1 MDDITR
7 VPIVDDAISFRDV
20 VELWWQSRLM
30 VIVVTAICTLLA
42 GGVGL
47 VLPKKYEALI
57 VISPVSTTAGSGQ
70 GGGGISSM
78 LSEFG
83 GLASLAGLSV
93 GGDSRK
99 AEFVTVLQSALL
111 TTTYIKNNN
120 LLPVLFYKQW
130 DTQNQR
136 WKPLPADKMPTLWKA
151 NEFFRKKVRKIN
163 TDSKTGIVT
172 MGVTWT
178 DPQLAAD
185 WANGLVKMAN
195 EYLRNKA
202 ITLSDRNIAY
212 LNEQA
217 AKTDLVG
224 ARQAISS
231 LLQTEINK
239 QMLARGNEE
248 YAFKV
253 LDPAMPPE
261 RPTTPPPLLLVLG
274 GLLGGLMLTT
284 IIVFSRLAWRRSA

>member
-7 VPIVDDAISFRDV
+7 VPVVDDAISFRDV

-30 VIVVTAICTLLA
+30 VIVVTAICTLAA

-83 GLASLAGLSV
+83 GLASRAGLSV

-151 NEFFRKKVRKIN
+151 NELFRKKVCKIN

-284 IIVFSRLAWRRSA
+284 IVVFSRLAWRRSA

>member
-7 VPIVDDAISFRDV
+7 VPVVDDAISFRDI

-30 VIVVTAICTLLA
+30 VIVVTAICTLAA

-57 VISPVSTTAGSGQ
+57 VISPVSSTSGSGQ
-70 GGGGISSM
+70 GGGISSM

-136 WKPLPADKMPTLWKA
+136 WKPLPADRMPTLWKA
-151 NEFFRKKVRKIN
+151 SEFFRKKVRKIN

-185 WANGLVKMAN
+185 WANGLVKMTN

-202 ITLSDRNIAY
+202 IALSDRNIAY

-231 LLQTEINK
+231 LLQTEINR

-261 RPTTPPPLLLVLG
+261 RPTTPPPLSLVLG

-284 IIVFSRLAWRRSA
+284 IVVFSRLAWRRSA

>member
-202 ITLSDRNIAY
+202 IALSDRNIAY

-284 IIVFSRLAWRRSA
+284 IVVFSRLAWRRSA

>member
-7 VPIVDDAISFRDV
+7 VPVINDEVSFREV
-20 VELWWQSRLM
+20 VELMWRSRVL
-30 VIVVTAICTLLA
+30 VIVFTAVCTLAA
-42 GGVGL
+42 GVVGF

-57 VISPVSTTAGSGQ
+57 IISPVSTSSGSGQ

-99 AEFVTVLQSALL
+99 AEFVQVLQSALL
-111 TTTYIKNNN
+111 TTTYIKDNK

-130 DTQNQR
+130 DAQNQR
-136 WKPLPADKMPTLWKA
+136 WKPLPAEKMPTLWKA
-151 NEFFRKKVRKIN
+151 NEFFHKKVRKVN

-172 MGVTWT
+172 MAITWS

-185 WANGLVKMAN
+185 WANGLVKLTN

-202 ITLSDRNIAY
+202 IALSDRNIAY

-224 ARQAISS
+224 ARQAIYS

-239 QMLARGNEE
+239 QMLARGNDE

-253 LDPAMPPE
+253 LDPAMAPE
-261 RPTTPPPLLLVLG
+261 RPTTPPPLLLMLG
-274 GLLGGLMLTT
+274 GVVGGFMLAA
-284 IIVFSRLAWRRSA
+284 IFVFSRLAWRRSA

>member
-202 ITLSDRNIAY
+202 IALSDRNIAY

>member
-7 VPIVDDAISFRDV
+7 VPVINDEVSFREV
-20 VELWWQSRLM
+20 VELMWRSRVL
-30 VIVVTAICTLLA
+30 VIVFTAVCTLAA
-42 GGVGL
+42 GVVGF

-57 VISPVSTTAGSGQ
+57 IISPVSTSSGSGQ

>member
-7 VPIVDDAISFRDV
+7 VPVINDEVSFREV
-20 VELWWQSRLM
+20 VELMWRSRVL
-30 VIVVTAICTLLA
+30 VIVFTAVCTLAA
-42 GGVGL
+42 GVVGF

-57 VISPVSTTAGSGQ
+57 IISPVSTSSGSGQ

-99 AEFVTVLQSALL
+99 AEFVQVLQSALL
-111 TTTYIKNNN
+111 TTTYIKDNK

-130 DTQNQR
+130 DAQNQR
-136 WKPLPADKMPTLWKA
+136 WKPLPAEKMPTLWKA
-151 NEFFRKKVRKIN
+151 NEFFRKKVRKVN

-172 MGVTWT
+172 MAITWS

-185 WANGLVKMAN
+185 WANGLVKLTN

-202 ITLSDRNIAY
+202 IALSDRNIAY

-224 ARQAISS
+224 ARQAIYS

-239 QMLARGNEE
+239 QMLARGNDE

-253 LDPAMPPE
+253 LDPAMAPE
-261 RPTTPPPLLLVLG
+261 RPTTPPPLLLMLG
-274 GLLGGLMLTT
+274 GVVGGFMLAA
-284 IIVFSRLAWRRSA
+284 IFVFSRLAWRRSA

>member
-70 GGGGISSM
+70 GGGISSM

-261 RPTTPPPLLLVLG
+261 RPTTPPPLSLALG

-284 IIVFSRLAWRRSA
+284 IVVFSRLAWRRSA